1 MAGSLRF
8 GSPVLTLV
16 IGNKNYSSWSLRPW
30 LLMRHFGVPFR
41 EHGLLLDTPEF
52 EQEIGRWSPGR
63 TVPALHDEDG
73 AIAWDSLAI
82 CEYVN
87 DRHLDGRGWPRD
99 PRVRAHARSAAG
111 EMHSGFVPLRKQLP
125 MNLRRRPDDYRW
137 NADADRNIAR
147 IQAMWR
153 ELRTA
158 HGAGG
163 PFLCGEFGIVDA
175 MFAPVVVRFDGYGVA
190 LDDDARAYC
199 DAIRALPAFVEWRD
213 AALAETVRLPATD
226 DIR

>member
-1 MAGSLRF
+1 M
-8 GSPVLTLV
+8 LTLV

-73 AIAWDSLAI
+73 VIAWDSLAI

-111 EMHSGFVPLRKQLP
+111 EMHSGFAALRKQLP

-137 NADADRNIAR
+137 SADADRNIAR
-147 IQAMWR
+147 IQALWR

-163 PFLCGEFGIVDA
+163 PFLCGGFGIVDA

-199 DAIRALPAFVEWRD
+199 DAIRSLPAFVEWRD